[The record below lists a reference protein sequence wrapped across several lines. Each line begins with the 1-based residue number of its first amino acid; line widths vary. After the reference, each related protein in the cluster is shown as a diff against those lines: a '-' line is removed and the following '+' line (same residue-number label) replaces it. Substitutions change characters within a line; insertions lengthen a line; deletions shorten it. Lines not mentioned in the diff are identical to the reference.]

1 MLKLNPIINNLLS
14 YHKAPFELTEH
25 DEGERMVR
33 EIQSE
38 SKKTFTTQDQSEM
51 EVLRLIRDR
60 RFEQVKI
67 TLKNGA
73 IKKISTEA
81 SKSDLNLDEVIDV
94 LNSKEYQEVR
104 VRKHNGKFVYLTQQ
118 STIKPASKANS
129 SRPRQQKGS
138 APKDGLTNN

>member
-1 MLKLNPIINNLLS
+1 LLKLNPIINNLLS

-38 SKKTFTTQDQSEM
+38 FKKTFTAQDQNEM

-67 TLKNGA
+67 TLKNRA

-104 VRKHNGKFVYLTQQ
+104 VRKHNGKYVYLTQQ
-118 STIKPASKANS
+118 STIKPASKAKS
-129 SRPRQQKGS
+129 GRPREQKGP
-138 APKDGLTNN
+138 APTDGLTNN